1 MKTTKVS
8 FASGKRVSRKAI
20 TRLVIFTGLIFSAL
34 FAVSTPLPVSNTANA
49 ESKKTIREYFKFPQ
63 ILATRV
69 ETKNVSNNTVEVL
82 FTTNESGHVNFALAK
97 TQNEELKKEVEKQ
110 FYKLYLPKLKQDV
123 VHSVVLNFKT
133 L

>member
-1 MKTTKVS
+1 MAAFVCPA
-8 FASGKRVSRKAI
+8 FI
-20 TRLVIFTGLIFSAL
+20 AL
-34 FAVSTPLPVSNTANA
+34 STPLPVTGNTATA

-63 ILATRV
+63 ILAAREEV
-69 ETKNVSNNTVEVL
+69 KNVSNNTVEVL
-82 FTTNESGHVNFALAK
+82 FTTNDKGQVNFALAK
-97 TQNEELKKEVEKQ
+97 TQNGDLKHEVEKQ

>member
-1 MKTTKVS
+1 MKTIQVS
-8 FASGKRVSRKAI
+8 SSSGKRVSRKAI
-20 TRLVIFTGLIFSAL
+20 TRLAIFTGLIFSAL
-34 FAVSTPLPVSNTANA
+34 FAISTPLPITNTASA
-49 ESKKTIREYFKFPQ
+49 ESKKTIRDYFKFPQ

-69 ETKNVSNNTVEVL
+69 ESKNVSHNTVEVL

>member
-1 MKTTKVS
+1 MKTTNVTT
-8 FASGKRVSRKAI
+8 ASGRSVSGKAI
-20 TRLVIFTGLIFSAL
+20 TRALIFAGLIFSAL
-34 FAVSTPLPVSNTANA
+34 FAVSNPLPVTNPASA

-69 ETKNVSNNTVEVL
+69 ESKHVSNNTVEVL
-82 FTTNESGHVNFALAK
+82 FTTDETGHVNFALAK
-97 TQNEELKKEVEKQ
+97 TQSGELKKEVEKQ

>member
-8 FASGKRVSRKAI
+8 SVSGKSASRKAI
-20 TRLVIFTGLIFSAL
+20 TRLMVLTGLIFSAF
-34 FAVSTPLPVSNTANA
+34 FAFSTPLPVTNTASA

-63 ILATRV
+63 ILATRA
-69 ETKNVSNNTVEVL
+69 EAKSVSNNSVEVL
-82 FTTNESGHVNFALAK
+82 CTTNESGRVNFALAK

-123 VHSVVLNFKT
+123 VHSV
-133 L
+133 